1 MVEIIAEIANA
12 HQGNPL
18 EAIRLAKAAYNSGAD
33 SVKFQ
38 VYFADDFISKN
49 HSRYEHFKNNLFTK
63 KDWNKIISETK
74 KLGLKI
80 YCDVL
85 GGKAFNFIK
94 KYKIDGYK
102 IHSSDISNINLLNKL
117 SKINKKLFISTG
129 GVKITELYVLLR
141 NLKNFKNEIIFMHG
155 FQSYPTKVED
165 TQLER
170 IHYLKKEFGNKVNYG
185 FQDHISGASLNN
197 LYTSLIA
204 VGFGSKYLEK
214 HITFNRLKKGVDY
227 YSSVEP
233 SSFKKFVRI
242 VKYNAKSILTK
253 SDLSKK
259 EYEYRKETKKML
271 ILNKK

>member
-1 MVEIIAEIANA
+1 
-12 HQGNPL
+12 
-18 EAIRLAKAAYNSGAD
+18 
-33 SVKFQ
+33 
-38 VYFADDFISKN
+38 
-49 HSRYEHFKNNLFTK
+49 
-63 KDWNKIISETK
+63 
-74 KLGLKI
+74 
-80 YCDVL
+80 
-85 GGKAFNFIK
+85 
-94 KYKIDGYK
+94 
-102 IHSSDISNINLLNKL
+102 
-117 SKINKKLFISTG
+117 
-129 GVKITELYVLLR
+129 
-141 NLKNFKNEIIFMHG
+141 MHG

-271 ILNKK
+271 ILNKNKKRASA